1 MQQLPFAFWYGF
13 AQSQIKE
20 AAGRAI
26 VVIDSNDFI
35 QNEATLCQHTTTQW
49 TNDPSA
55 GPELRVGESSYTET
69 NSFYD
74 GGFTSAG
81 VFVYLVPYCLWVDGN
96 GRVEPDAHWT
106 WTLESCTFVDHG

>member
-1 MQQLPFAFWYGF
+1 MQQLALRLLRRDV
-13 AQSQIKE
+13 SEKLCK
-20 AAGRAI
+20 RRLVAI
-26 VVIDSNDFI
+26 IDSNDFI
-35 QNEATLCQHTTTQW
+35 HSESTLSQHVYFPW
-49 TNDPSA
+49 TNDPAA

-81 VFVYLVPYCLWVDGN
+81 IFTYIVPKALWVDGN